1 MKKKYNVTGMFC
13 AACVSHVEKAVRKLE
28 GVNNVNVALLS
39 NSMIVEYEEEKVNDN
54 DIINAVKKAG
64 FNAFLDDK
72 RLVTESKVQKRKI
85 GLIISLVLM
94 FILLYVAMGPMIGLP
109 IFNVIEEN
117 IVINGLVQ
125 LILVT
130 PIIII
135 NSFFY
140 IDGYK
145 KLFKR
150 APNMSTLIAVA
161 STAAII
167 YGIYT
172 IIDASINGMNG
183 HEHMDLYI
191 ESAGTIVTLVSL
203 GKYIEYKSKAKTTEA
218 INELVNLVPKMAIRL
233 NLVNNELVEEEV
245 FVEEIKIGDV
255 LLVKNASSIPV
266 DGVIIEGSSEIDE
279 SSITG
284 ESVPVY
290 KKEGD
295 EVISSTIS
303 TVGSFKMKATSTISN
318 STISKII
325 SIVEEASN
333 SKAPISRLADKVSA
347 IFVPTVML
355 ISVLSFVI
363 WMIFD
368 GNLEFALKIAISVLV
383 ISCPCAL
390 GLATPLAIMIATGKG
405 AKHGVLFKDAESIEL
420 LYKSDVIC
428 LDKTGTITSGELK
441 INKIINLNSDTEDI
455 LKIAASLEKP
465 STHPIAYSIV
475 SEYGKEE
482 FYDIKDF
489 KLIVGKGVEGI
500 INDKKYI
507 IGNINFI
514 KDNNID
520 VEVYNEILNKDE
532 VKNNTVLLLAKEN
545 ELIGIITIS
554 DHIKENSF
562 KAIEEL
568 RQLGKQVVM
577 MTGDNRVV
585 ANNVSSKLG
594 IDMVYSEVLPDDKG
608 NIVKELKEEGHI
620 VTMVGDGINDA
631 IALTSSDI
639 GIAIGAGTDVAIA
652 SANVVLMKNDLQ
664 DVVYA
669 SSLSK
674 HTIKNIKF
682 SLFWAFFYNAL
693 CIPIACGV
701 LYPFFEISLNPMIA
715 SLAMSLS
722 SVSVVLNALRLRK
735 K

>member
-13 AACVSHVEKAVRKLE
+13 AACVSHVDKAVRKIE

-39 NSMIVEYEEEKVNDN
+39 NSMVVDFDEVKVSDN

-64 FNAFLDDK
+64 FNAFEDDK
-72 RLVTESKVQKRKI
+72 RIVTESKVQKRKI
-85 GLIISLVLM
+85 GLIISLILM

-109 IFNVIEEN
+109 IFKILEEN
-117 IVINGLVQ
+117 IVLNGIIQ
-125 LILVT
+125 LILVC
-130 PIIII
+130 PIIVI
-135 NSFFY
+135 NRFFY

-161 STAAII
+161 STAAIV

-172 IIDASINGMNG
+172 IIDAAINGMSG

-233 NLVNNELVEEEV
+233 NLVSNEWIEEEV
-245 FVEEIKIGDV
+245 FAEEIKIGDI
-255 LLVKNASSIPV
+255 LLVKNATSIPV

-347 IFVPTVML
+347 IFVPTVMI

-441 INKIINLNSDTEDI
+441 INEIININENKEEI
-455 LKIAASLEKP
+455 LKISASLEKP

-475 SEYGKEE
+475 NEYGKDELYE
-482 FYDIKDF
+482 VNQF

-500 INDKKYI
+500 INDKKYL
-507 IGNINFI
+507 IGNLSFI
-514 KDNNID
+514 KDNNINI
-520 VEVYNEILNKDE
+520 EAYNEILNKDE

-545 ELIGIITIS
+545 ELIGIITIN

-568 RQLGKQVVM
+568 KQLGKQVVM
-577 MTGDNRVV
+577 MTGDNNVV

-594 IDMVYSEVLPDDKG
+594 IDKVYSEVLPEDKG

-674 HTIKNIKF
+674 HTIKNIKL

-722 SVSVVLNALRLRK
+722 SVSVVLNALRLRRK
-735 K
+735 